1 MSEKQP
7 RERENALLAEVRKAA
22 RQEQFLEVVSAKEAH
37 ARFAKALDLRPKG
50 IEKIS
55 LANALGRVLAEDTL
69 APVDAPPFDRSSVD
83 GFAVRSS
90 DTLGASDTNPSRLLL
105 NNEVL
110 ACGIT
115 PKLAVASGTAT
126 AIATGG
132 VVPRGADAVAMIEWT
147 ELVETERG
155 PAIDL
160 SRAITAG
167 QFVSFA
173 GSDIARGETVL
184 RRKMLLGSR
193 EIGMLAA
200 CGIAEVSVLRRPK
213 VAVLSTGDELV
224 APGEKLKPG
233 GVYDSNGAIVAAAV
247 TEAGGEPVAYGAFPD
262 DEKKLEDAVRRAL
275 KECDMV
281 VLSGGTSKGAGD
293 LSHQIIPR
301 LGKPGILVHGVALKP
316 GKPLCLAVADKKP
329 IVVLPGFPT
338 SAIFTFHEF
347 VAPVIRAL
355 AGLPEEAA
363 NTVEATVPV
372 RVPSELGRQEF
383 VLVALVEG
391 DDGLIAFPSNK
402 GSGAVTSFSEAD
414 GFVEVDA
421 LANALDAGTHAKVTL
436 IGKAAHAPDLVIMGS
451 HCVAL
456 DAVLNSLAEQG
467 FSARKI
473 ALGSQGGVTAAKRGE
488 CDLAPVHLVD
498 PKTGEY
504 NKHLLV
510 PGLSLVRGWERMQGF
525 VYRVGD
531 KRFEGK
537 SAQDALK
544 VAIKDKDAIMVNRN
558 QGAGTRILI
567 DQLLAGAK
575 PPGYGNQPRSH
586 NAVAA
591 AVSQGRADWGIAI
604 LQVAKLYGL
613 GFLPITPE
621 HYDFLLVDARRDRP
635 AVQAFLR
642 ALKDPAVREK
652 ISALGMTPAK
662 E

>member
-1 MSEKQP
+1 
-7 RERENALLAEVRKAA
+7 
-22 RQEQFLEVVSAKEAH
+22 
-37 ARFAKALDLRPKG
+37 
-50 IEKIS
+50 
-55 LANALGRVLAEDTL
+55 
-69 APVDAPPFDRSSVD
+69 
-83 GFAVRSS
+83 
-90 DTLGASDTNPSRLLL
+90 
-105 NNEVL
+105 
-110 ACGIT
+110 
-115 PKLAVASGTAT
+115 
-126 AIATGG
+126 
-132 VVPRGADAVAMIEWT
+132 
-147 ELVETERG
+147 
-155 PAIDL
+155 
-160 SRAITAG
+160 
-167 QFVSFA
+167 
-173 GSDIARGETVL
+173 
-184 RRKMLLGSR
+184 
-193 EIGMLAA
+193 
-200 CGIAEVSVLRRPK
+200 
-213 VAVLSTGDELV
+213 
-224 APGEKLKPG
+224 
-233 GVYDSNGAIVAAAV
+233 
-247 TEAGGEPVAYGAFPD
+247 
-262 DEKKLEDAVRRAL
+262 
-275 KECDMV
+275 
-281 VLSGGTSKGAGD
+281 
-293 LSHQIIPR
+293 
-301 LGKPGILVHGVALKP
+301 
-316 GKPLCLAVADKKP
+316 
-329 IVVLPGFPT
+329 
-338 SAIFTFHEF
+338 
-347 VAPVIRAL
+347 VIRAL

-456 DAVLNSLAEQG
+456 DAVLNTLAEQG

-510 PGLSLVRGWERMQGF
+510 PGISLVRGWERMQGF
-525 VYRVGD
+525 VYRAGD

-537 SAQDALK
+537 SAKAALK
-544 VAIKDKDAIMVNRN
+544 IALEDKDAIMVNRN

-567 DQLLAGAK
+567 EQLLAGAR
-575 PPGYGNQPRSH
+575 PAGYGNQPRSH

-604 LQVAKLYGL
+604 SQVAKLYGL
-613 GFLPITPE
+613 GFLPIAPE

-635 AVQAFLR
+635 AVRSFLQ

-652 ISALGMTPAK
+652 IGALGMTSAK

>member
-1 MSEKQP
+1 VSNKKPSEK
-7 RERENALLAEVRKAA
+7 ENALLAEVRKAA
-22 RQEQFLEVVSAKEAH
+22 RQEQFLEVVSAREAH
-37 ARFAKALDLRPKG
+37 ARFSKALDLQPKG
-50 IEKIS
+50 SEKVS

-69 APVDAPPFDRSSVD
+69 APVDAPPFDRASVD
-83 GFAVRSS
+83 GFAVRSI
-90 DTLGASDTNPSRLLL
+90 DTAGASDANPVRLLL

-110 ACGIT
+110 ACGIE
-115 PKLAVASGTAT
+115 PKLAVTPGTAT

-147 ELVETERG
+147 DLVETKDG

-160 SRAITAG
+160 RRTVSAG
-167 QFVSFA
+167 QFISFA
-173 GSDIARGETVL
+173 GSDIARGETAL
-184 RRKMLLGSR
+184 RKKTLLGSR

-224 APGEKLKPG
+224 KPGEKLKPG
-233 GVYDSNGAIVAAAV
+233 GIYDSNGAIVAAAV
-247 TEAGGEPVAYGAFPD
+247 TETGGEPVAYGAFPD
-262 DEKKLEDAVRRAL
+262 DEKKLEEAVRRAL

-293 LSHQIIPR
+293 LSHRIIPR

-316 GKPLCLAVADKKP
+316 GKPLCLAIADKKP

-451 HCVAL
+451 HCLAL
-456 DAVLNSLAEQG
+456 DAVLNTLAEQG

-510 PGLSLVRGWERMQGF
+510 PGISLVRGWERMQGF
-525 VYRVGD
+525 VYRAGD

-537 SAQDALK
+537 SAKAALK
-544 VAIKDKDAIMVNRN
+544 IALEDKDAIMVNRN

-567 DQLLAGAK
+567 EQLLAGAR
-575 PPGYGNQPRSH
+575 PAGYGNQPRSH

-604 LQVAKLYGL
+604 SQVAKLYGL

-635 AVQAFLR
+635 AVRSFLQ

-652 ISALGMTPAK
+652 IGALGMTSAK
-662 E
+662 V